1 MMRHDIQ
8 RPGQTIEF
16 FAPIPMVDPVNP
28 DLDNPPLGEALD
40 IPLPPESPSQDAL
53 VKEPASSFSALK
65 AVVRKLGGNSIWG
78 YREAQQIT
86 PGPEGRINDH
96 FPEIVDGLV
105 LPDLA
110 VVSKTRDDIRDLDK
124 FRLIPL
130 IPNYN
135 ALNHPSMDPIGY
147 DVKLPRNVTCNY
159 ELSHRPYLDTRN
171 ALGLVY
177 DDRLIAVAGAGI
189 RRYDQTLLIKQIQD
203 VSGVT
208 KLLATKKEF
217 YSTGLH
223 NGMDW
228 RQTLVRG
235 WEQIAVDLGLNK
247 IAIQGH
253 KNSHWS
259 AVQDNGYAA
268 YDGVAAAMGYIPK
281 SNNWTKKLK

>member
-208 KLLATKKEF
+208 KLLATKKRI
-217 YSTGLH
+217 L
-223 NGMDW
+223 
-228 RQTLVRG
+228 
-235 WEQIAVDLGLNK
+235 
-247 IAIQGH
+247 
-253 KNSHWS
+253 
-259 AVQDNGYAA
+259 
-268 YDGVAAAMGYIPK
+268 
-281 SNNWTKKLK
+281 